1 MTLQNYLLITELIK
15 QKHYINDFFFCI
27 CKPENIFLA
36 EQYMKILNNFI
47 YIKII
52 N

>member
-27 CKPENIFLA
+27 FDKYFIIK
-36 EQYMKILNNFI
+36 YM
-47 YIKII
+47 YIIGLVGSI
-52 N
+52 